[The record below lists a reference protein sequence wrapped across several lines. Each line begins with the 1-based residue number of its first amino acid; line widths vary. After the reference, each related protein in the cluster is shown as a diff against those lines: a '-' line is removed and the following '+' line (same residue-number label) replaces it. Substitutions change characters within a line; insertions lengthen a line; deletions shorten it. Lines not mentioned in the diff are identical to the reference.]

1 MMSQNL
7 IQIVF
12 VAFAG
17 AAGALSRWGIGRLAV
32 CLLGASFPYGTLI
45 VNILGCFLIGLIM
58 HLGLTTARIS
68 ETTRIALTV
77 GFLGAL
83 TTFSSFS
90 YETLVMAEQ
99 GRWLGVCSNIALNV
113 VLSLLATLA
122 GLVVART
129 LFGGAA

>member
-1 MMSQNL
+1 MPENV
-7 IQIVF
+7 IQIIF

-17 AAGALSRWGIGRLAV
+17 AAGALCRWGIGRLAV
-32 CLLGASFPYGTLI
+32 RLLGAGFPYGTLI
-45 VNILGCFLIGLIM
+45 VNIVGCFLIGLIM
-58 HLGLTTARIS
+58 HIGLTTTRIS
-68 ETTRIALTV
+68 ETTRITLTV

-99 GRWLGVCSNIALNV
+99 GRWMGVCSNIVLNV

-122 GLVVART
+122 GLAVAKT
-129 LFGGAA
+129 LCGGSA